1 MKSKPITAIVVLALV
16 VASLLASGCTSQNT
30 ASNAPSGHSM
40 LLEQFSANTKQVI
53 YSPSQQRQR
62 DGKQLLNVTA
72 WDVIWNNE
80 TSVTV
85 LFSIKGVEGNK
96 TNTISGNQTAMTLPT
111 TSAASD
117 YLSALDKTKY
127 TLMSTDYKN
136 DNSTGW
142 YYNAT
147 GHYPNVYKE
156 YHYSEGGWLFS
167 SETRHRIQQYDNL
180 IVVTLGTISY

>member
-1 MKSKPITAIVVLALV
+1 MRTKLVTATTVLLLV

-30 ASNAPSGHSM
+30 ASNAPSGHSI

-53 YSPSQQRQR
+53 YSSVSNVNVTANSSI
-62 DGKQLLNVTA
+62 NVTA

-85 LFSIKGVEGNK
+85 LFSIKGAEGNK

-127 TLMSTDYKN
+127 TLVSTDYKS

-156 YHYSEGGWLFS
+156 YQYSEGGWLFS